1 MVKYLTSKLF
11 LKLGIFLWFK
21 KKKKEMGVYRKDKKK
36 KLRFF
41 LLQSSNFT

>member
-21 KKKKEMGVYRKDKKK
+21 KKKKKKKEMGVYRKDKKK
-36 KLRFF
+36 IEIF
-41 LLQSSNFT
+41 LIAI